1 MRLRKKLKKGII
13 MWSSM
18 YVGFVSQVYG
28 LIKYRDQAH
37 WAKTEHAA
45 LGAKTVQA
53 RQQQQQLR
61 HKAA

>member
-1 MRLRKKLKKGII
+1 MTVAAYVINL
-13 MWSSM
+13 

-37 WAKTEHAA
+37 WAKTEHAI
-45 LGAKTVQA
+45 GATAVQSA
-53 RQQQQQLR
+53 AQHLQ